1 LQHSLAVAE
10 AHLALQRGITADRQV
25 TVQTEPL
32 SWRRYTGPGGEA
44 HLIRP
49 DLAAC
54 VVGHDAEGVFE
65 DRWFL
70 EVDMGTE
77 SIPTVLAKCRRYQAY
92 YRTGIEQAAHGAFPR
107 VLWILHGPRAVER
120 HRALA
125 RHLSRTSTLEQRLFR
140 LTSTADLPTV
150 LWGSD
155 APSSTTT
162 S

>member
-1 LQHSLAVAE
+1 M
-10 AHLALQRGITADRQV
+10 

-49 DLAAC
+49 DLTAC

-107 VLWILHGPRAVER
+107 VLWILHGPHAVER

-140 LTSTADLPTV
+140 LTSAADLPTA

-155 APSSTTT
+155 APSSPTT